1 MPIIDVTG
9 KTPRPDTDMKATTI
23 ENKLRALLAGDDL
36 SSLERAI
43 KDAITEGKSLAR
55 LGDGHWEAVSPCDVW
70 DGMSIQHDWACAYW
84 EVVATHEELT
94 AAPEPRTEWA
104 LGRVT
109 CLPFP
114 SLLGA
119 AEWAGYEENRLVSL
133 SPSLSLR
140 EREAA
145 RHLTAIG
152 ARWEDTQYGPVVQF
166 P

>member
-1 MPIIDVTG
+1 MQ
-9 KTPRPDTDMKATTI
+9 ATV
-23 ENKLRALLAGDDL
+23 ENKLRALRASDDL

-55 LGDGHWEAVSPCDVW
+55 LGDGYWQAVSPCDVW

-84 EVVATHEELT
+84 EVVASAEELT

-109 CLPFP
+109 CFPFP
-114 SLLGA
+114 SLLSA
-119 AEWAGYEENRLVSL
+119 AESAGYEEDRLVSL
-133 SPSLSLR
+133 SSSLSLR

-145 RHLTAIG
+145 KYLAAIG
-152 ARWEDTQYGPVVQF
+152 ASWEDTQHGPIVRF
-166 P
+166 WCD